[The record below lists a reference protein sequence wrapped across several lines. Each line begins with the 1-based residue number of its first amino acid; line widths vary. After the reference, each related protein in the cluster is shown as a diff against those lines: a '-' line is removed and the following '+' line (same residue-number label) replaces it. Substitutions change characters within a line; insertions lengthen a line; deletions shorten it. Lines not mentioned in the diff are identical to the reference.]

1 MYPGH
6 AATSAASLIDSD
18 AYVTLDVS
26 NACICS
32 CDTPPWYV
40 VLDRSWPSTLSVNE
54 FAVYFELSAGV
65 ISVVPVRGGLHV

>member
-6 AATSAASLIDSD
+6 AAASAAILIDSD
-18 AYVTLDVS
+18 AYLTLAVS
-26 NACICS
+26 KACIFS

-40 VLDRSWPSTLSVNE
+40 VLVPSWPSTVSLNE

-65 ISVVPVRGGLHV
+65 ISVVPVRGVLHV